1 MSLDQ
6 LWRLTP
12 QEYIAL
18 QREHRKRERASAAYR
33 ESLVRVL
40 VEAVYGSQ
48 GRTVT
53 WANGGGGAQS
63 NGTAKRAGGFTSE
76 EQRMLDDAARAF
88 YGG

>member
-1 MSLDQ
+1 M
-6 LWRLTP
+6 
-12 QEYIAL
+12 
-18 QREHRKRERASAAYR
+18 
-33 ESLVRVL
+33 L

-53 WANGGGGAQS
+53 WANGGGGS
-63 NGTAKRAGGFTSE
+63 NGTAKGARGFSSE

>member
-1 MSLDQ
+1 M
-6 LWRLTP
+6 
-12 QEYIAL
+12 
-18 QREHRKRERASAAYR
+18 
-33 ESLVRVL
+33 L

-53 WANGGGGAQS
+53 WAQTGGGGS